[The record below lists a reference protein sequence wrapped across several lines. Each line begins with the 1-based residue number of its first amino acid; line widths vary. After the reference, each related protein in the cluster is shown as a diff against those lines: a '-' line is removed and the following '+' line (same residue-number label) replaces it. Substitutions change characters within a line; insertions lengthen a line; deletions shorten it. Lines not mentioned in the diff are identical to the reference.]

1 MKCALYV
8 WLKQIYHYCLN
19 KWVIRKYSKTNSIGR
34 HVYISP
40 GTMIGFGCKVGDRV
54 RIGNEVVLAN
64 NVTIGS
70 GLRLERITI
79 WDSSVVEGRV
89 VITGHGGGSVFIGHD
104 AYIGPDT
111 ALDFSDRIIIGN
123 YVHIAGLSTGLWTH
137 SSVLMCLN
145 NIPLSDMS
153 EKHRP
158 TAPIVIDDNVY
169 IGGNCTIYPGVRI
182 GHHSVVAPNS
192 AVSKDV
198 PPYSMVGGVPARFIK
213 STERLIE
220 GSSGQTQQGQEGN
233 SNE

>member
-1 MKCALYV
+1 MANILKHLFRVFISNPLYKKRLWSDYRSRLGKHCIIGKGV
-8 WLKQIYHYCLN
+8 
-19 KWVIRKYSKTNSIGR
+19 SIGNR
-34 HVYISP
+34 VKIGNNVSLRKISIADDSIVESYVKCVGTEKGSISVGSNTYIGISNYLD
-40 GTMIGFGCKVGDRV
+40 TSADI
-54 RIGNEVVLAN
+54 RIGSFVQ
-64 NVTIGS
+64 
-70 GLRLERITI
+70 
-79 WDSSVVEGRV
+79 
-89 VITGHGGGSVFIGHD
+89 
-104 AYIGPDT
+104 
-111 ALDFSDRIIIGN
+111 
-123 YVHIAGLSTGLWTH
+123 IAGPSTALWTH
-137 SSVLMCLN
+137 SGARMCLN